1 MNIFIQNIN
10 FDGGLVLLLVVII
23 IVMLYRK

>member
-1 MNIFIQNIN
+1 MNIFIQNIH

-23 IVMLYRK
+23 IVMIYRK